1 MWYFKFDALAKHVV
15 WTNIW
20 ASCNSGIG
28 SFSFMMRPAVFEIA
42 VTVITSS
49 RLPDAQ
55 WSHGFYAVVP
65 GGQELNLNE

>member
-1 MWYFKFDALAKHVV
+1 MVR
-15 WTNIW
+15 T
-20 ASCNSGIG
+20 
-28 SFSFMMRPAVFEIA
+28 AVFEIA

-55 WSHGFYAVVP
+55 WSHGFYVVVP